1 MTEQRNS
8 RIALL
13 AVVML
18 LSGAFLGLVVSNDA
32 SAAKYN
38 INSIVKD
45 ADGTG
50 ISGVSVTI
58 LDRDSGYTK
67 STTTLDDGFYAFTN
81 VNDGDYDIRYSKIGY
96 LSIRDNLTISSS
108 GSIENV
114 NMDAAPSGDTS
125 ISGNVTGDGFG
136 VSGATVTLF
145 STDVFEDSWWGY
157 ADIGYSWS
165 ATTNE
170 TGYYA
175 FSEMPGVIF
184 DVRVDSDDHYTKNW
198 EDVDFTLD
206 TVLQVSN
213 VTDANNQNINVK
225 DNSGNIIS
233 DVTVFMYEAS
243 TSSWTEATKFGGA
256 TYILSPNTGST
267 VYVYAY
273 HEDHKPAVTKLS
285 DIGDTNSFEMILGE
299 NNLGDDDIIYIP
311 GLPTHGSQTDLPEL
325 YDRTV
330 KLNMGPTAK
339 ISSDNDDYVVTDG
352 GAIFFSASGS
362 FSVVGIESY
371 DWGGDKTDVTYNST
385 FSGNPNVVS
394 LTVTDNFGDTD
405 TVTVNVTADAD
416 DPVASFSAIVKTG
429 VNDNGTAVNA
439 TNVLEDSPYT
449 VVFNASDSSDVTSSV
464 SSYSWNFGDENT
476 DTGKV
481 VSHVFN
487 DPGIFNA
494 VLTVTD
500 AAGNTDNESL
510 SITVHDITIPN
521 VFFNFS
527 YIDSE
532 GIYRENA
539 AMEGV
544 PITFNA
550 GLTTDNSGGDLTYE
564 WDFSDGNIA
573 DGKEVIYTFENMSQ
587 ESYEVTLVVT
597 DEAENVAQMMIP
609 ISPLEMSRPDLFISQ
624 VTFSNDK
631 PVEDSSIDI
640 TAVLKLQ
647 KMNITDEVEVA
658 FYLNNRDNQIG
669 AVSVPG
675 DSLSKEATAHFN
687 ATFSWKAKAGT
698 HTIFAVVD
706 PNDDI
711 NEGNSEAA
719 LKNNEFAK
727 DIIVS
732 EKEESNDTS
741 IILLVLVV
749 VISIGAVGYI
759 YKDSLFGN

>member
-18 LSGAFLGLVVSNDA
+18 LSGAFLGLLVSNDA

-45 ADGTG
+45 ADGIG

-108 GSIENV
+108 GSIENI

-145 STDVFEDSWWGY
+145 STTIFEDSWWGY
-157 ADIGYSWS
+157 DDSGYSWS
-165 ATTNE
+165 TTSDE
-170 TGYYA
+170 TGNYE
-175 FSEMPGVIF
+175 FTNMPGTTF
-184 DVRVDSDDHYTKNW
+184 DARVDSDDHYTHNAAS
-198 EDVDFTLD
+198 VDFSGPHEFAL
-206 TVLQVSN
+206 SA
-213 VTDANNQNINVK
+213 VTQDNDQSINVK
-225 DNSGNIIS
+225 DSSDNIIN
-233 DVTVFMYEAS
+233 DATVFMYEES
-243 TSSWTEATKFGGA
+243 NSSWTEATKFGGA

-273 HEDHKPAVTKLS
+273 HEDHKPAVNKLS
-285 DIGDTNSFEMILGE
+285 DIGDTNSFEMVLGE

-352 GAIFFSASGS
+352 GAINFSASGS
-362 FSVVGIESY
+362 FSVVGIASY
-371 DWGGDKTDVTYNST
+371 DWGDDNTDVTYNST
-385 FSGNPNVVS
+385 FTGNPNVVS
-394 LTVTDNFGDTD
+394 LTVTDNFGDID

-416 DPVASFSAIVKTG
+416 NPVASFSAIVKTG
-429 VNDNGTAVNA
+429 VNDNGTAVNS
-439 TNVLEDSPYT
+439 TNVFEDAPYT
-449 VVFNASDSSDVTSSV
+449 VVFNASESSDVTSSV
-464 SSYSWNFGDENT
+464 ASYSWDFGDENT

-481 VSHVFN
+481 VSHVFT

-500 AAGNTDNESL
+500 AAGNTDTESL
-510 SITVHDITIPN
+510 SITVHDITNPN

-527 YIDSE
+527 YVDSE

-564 WDFSDGNIA
+564 WDFSDSTIA
-573 DGKEVIYTFENMSQ
+573 NSKEVIHTFDNVTAEG
-587 ESYEVTLVVT
+587 YEVTLVVT
-597 DEAENVAQMMIP
+597 DEAGNTAQMMLP
-609 ISPLEMSRPDLFISQ
+609 IYPSEMSRPDLFISK
-624 VTFSNDK
+624 VTFSNEN
-631 PVEDSSIDI
+631 PLEDSSIDI

-647 KMNITDEVEVA
+647 KMN
-658 FYLNNRDNQIG
+658 
-669 AVSVPG
+669 
-675 DSLSKEATAHFN
+675 
-687 ATFSWKAKAGT
+687 
-698 HTIFAVVD
+698 
-706 PNDDI
+706 
-711 NEGNSEAA
+711 
-719 LKNNEFAK
+719 
-727 DIIVS
+727 VS
-732 EKEESNDTS
+732 ENTKEMYNC
-741 IILLVLVV
+741 IIN
-749 VISIGAVGYI
+749 I
-759 YKDSLFGN
+759 N